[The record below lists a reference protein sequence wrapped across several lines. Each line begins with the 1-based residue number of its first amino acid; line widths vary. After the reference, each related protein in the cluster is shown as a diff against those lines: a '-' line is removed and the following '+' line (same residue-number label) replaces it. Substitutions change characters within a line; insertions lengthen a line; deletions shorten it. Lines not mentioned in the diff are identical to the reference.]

1 MAELATFPRLLQDR
15 AQRFG
20 PRPAMREKYLGIWQ
34 TWTWREMNQQIRSF
48 ASGLSAM
55 GFKRGDRLVIIG
67 DNRPRL
73 YWGIAAAQC
82 LGGIPVPTYQDA
94 VASEVSYVVEHAGAT
109 FVLVE
114 DQEQTD
120 KMLEVQEGYSALT
133 HIIYDDDR
141 GMREYNQ
148 TGVVSL
154 DQLLHLGAEHNK
166 AHPNFLDQEIE
177 QGAGEDTAIMLY
189 TSGTTGKPKGVVL
202 THNNLMFA
210 AKACVDIDDL
220 NENDSVLAYLPMA
233 WVGDNVFS
241 FAQAIWC
248 GYCVNCPEGPETIQA
263 DMREIGPTYYFA
275 PPRVFEGLLTN
286 VTIRME
292 DAAPIKQKMYKY
304 FMEVASG
311 IGGRLLDGETVS
323 GSERFK
329 YWLGNV
335 LVYAPLKDAL
345 GLGRVRTAYT
355 AGEAIGPELFQF
367 YRSLGVNLKQ
377 VYGQTEATVYV
388 TVQPNGQVRADTVG
402 IPVPGVELKIDDSG
416 EVLYRGDGVFHSYYK
431 NPESTASTKDEDGW
445 VSTGDAGFMTD
456 DGHLRIIDRVKD
468 VGKFE
473 SGKLFAPKYIENK
486 LKFFSHVK
494 EAVVFGSGKDKAMA
508 FIDMDMEAVGN
519 WAERNNIAYS
529 SFQELAAN
537 EQVYQMVKESIEQV
551 NEGLIDDPLM
561 SHSQVHRFLILPKQL
576 DADDGELT
584 RTLKV
589 RRAHIAD
596 KYASL
601 INALYNGDK
610 SHFVELE
617 VKFED
622 GRTGS
627 VSGTLVIEETRVFEP
642 ASTTDKVA

>member
-1 MAELATFPRLLQDR
+1 
-15 AQRFG
+15 
-20 PRPAMREKYLGIWQ
+20 
-34 TWTWREMNQQIRSF
+34 
-48 ASGLSAM
+48 
-55 GFKRGDRLVIIG
+55 
-67 DNRPRL
+67 
-73 YWGIAAAQC
+73 
-82 LGGIPVPTYQDA
+82 
-94 VASEVSYVVEHAGAT
+94 
-109 FVLVE
+109 
-114 DQEQTD
+114 
-120 KMLEVQEGYSALT
+120 
-133 HIIYDDDR
+133 
-141 GMREYNQ
+141 
-148 TGVVSL
+148 
-154 DQLLHLGAEHNK
+154 
-166 AHPNFLDQEIE
+166 
-177 QGAGEDTAIMLY
+177 
-189 TSGTTGKPKGVVL
+189 
-202 THNNLMFA
+202 
-210 AKACVDIDDL
+210 
-220 NENDSVLAYLPMA
+220 
-233 WVGDNVFS
+233 
-241 FAQAIWC
+241 
-248 GYCVNCPEGPETIQA
+248 
-263 DMREIGPTYYFA
+263 
-275 PPRVFEGLLTN
+275 
-286 VTIRME
+286 
-292 DAAPIKQKMYKY
+292 
-304 FMEVASG
+304 
-311 IGGRLLDGETVS
+311 
-323 GSERFK
+323 
-329 YWLGNV
+329 
-335 LVYAPLKDAL
+335 
-345 GLGRVRTAYT
+345 
-355 AGEAIGPELFQF
+355 LFQF

>member
-1 MAELATFPRLLQDR
+1 MADLATFPRLLHDR

-20 PRPAMREKYLGIWQ
+20 SRPAMREKYLGIWQ
-34 TWTWREMNQQIRSF
+34 TWSWSEMNQHVRSF
-48 ASGLSAM
+48 ASGLAEL

-73 YWGIAAAQC
+73 YWGMAAAQC
-82 LGGIPVPTYQDA
+82 LGGVPVPTYQDA

-114 DQEQTD
+114 NQEQTD
-120 KMLEVQEGYSALT
+120 KLLEVQEGFPSLQ
-133 HIIYDDDR
+133 HIIHDDNRGLRDYDSA
-141 GMREYNQ
+141 
-148 TGVVSL
+148 GVIAL
-154 DQLLHLGAEHNK
+154 DKVIGFGEEKNK
-166 AHPNFLDQEIE
+166 LDPNFLDSEIAK
-177 QGAGEDTAIMLY
+177 GSGDDAGIMLY

-202 THNNLMFA
+202 THDNLMFA
-210 AKACVDIDDL
+210 AKACVEIDNLD
-220 NENDSVLAYLPMA
+220 EKDSVLAYLPMA

-248 GYCVNCPEGPETIQA
+248 GYCVNCPEGPETVQA

-292 DAAPIKQKMYKY
+292 DAASIKQKLYKY
-304 FMEVASG
+304 FMGIASE
-311 IGGRLLDGETVS
+311 IGGRLLDGESV
-323 GSERFK
+323 GAGDRIK
-329 YWLGNV
+329 YWIGNV

-367 YRSLGVNLKQ
+367 YRSIGVNLKQ

-402 IPVPGVELKIDDSG
+402 IPVPGVELKIDDTG
-416 EVLYRGDGVFHSYYK
+416 EVLYRGEGVFHSYYK
-431 NPESTASTKDEDGW
+431 NPESTASTKDTEGW

-468 VGKFE
+468 VGKFN

-494 EAVVFGSGKDKAMA
+494 EAVVFGADRDTAMA
-508 FIDMDMEAVGN
+508 FIDMDIEAVGN
-519 WAERNNIAYS
+519 WAERNNISYS

-537 EQVYQMVKESIEQV
+537 EQVYRMVKESIEQV
-551 NEGLIDDPLM
+551 NEGLIEDPLM

-584 RTLKV
+584 RTQKV
-589 RRAHIAD
+589 RRAHIAE

-601 INALYNGDK
+601 IDALYNGDK
-610 SHFVELE
+610 NHFVDLE
-617 VKFED
+617 VKYED
-622 GRTGS
+622 GRIGS
-627 VSGTLVIEETRVFEP
+627 VTGTLALEEAQVYEP
-642 ASTTDKVA
+642 SYTADKVA

>member
-1 MAELATFPRLLQDR
+1 MADLATFPRLLHDR
-15 AQRFG
+15 AQRFKA
-20 PRPAMREKYLGIWQ
+20 RPAMREKYLGIWQ
-34 TWTWREMNQQIRSF
+34 TWTWSEVDVQVRTF
-48 ASGLSAM
+48 AYGLAAL
-55 GFKRGDRLVIIG
+55 GFKRGDRLLIVG

-73 YWGIAAAQC
+73 YWGMSAAQC

-94 VASEVSYVVEHAGAT
+94 VASEVSYVVEHAGIS

-114 DQEQTD
+114 NQEQAD
-120 KMLEVQEGYSALT
+120 KMLEVREDYPGLL

-141 GMREYNQ
+141 GMREYDEP
-148 TGVVSL
+148 GVISL
-154 DQLLHLGAEHNK
+154 ESVMSSGLELQQRDTDFIAN
-166 AHPNFLDQEIE
+166 EINV
-177 QGAGEDTAIMLY
+177 GKGEDTAIMLY

-202 THNNLMFA
+202 THDNLMFS
-210 AKACVDIDDL
+210 AKACVEIDSLD
-220 NENDSVLAYLPMA
+220 ENDSVLAYLPMA

-241 FAQAIWC
+241 FAQSIWC
-248 GYCVNCPEGPETIQA
+248 GYCVCCPEGPETVHT

-292 DAAPIKQKMYKY
+292 DAAPIKRKMFHY
-304 FMEVASG
+304 FMGVAKQVG
-311 IGGRLLDGETVS
+311 VRLLDGEPVS
-323 GSERFK
+323 VADRLK
-329 YWLGNV
+329 YSIGNI

-345 GLGRVRTAYT
+345 GMGRIRTAYT

-367 YRSLGVNLKQ
+367 YRSIGVNLKQ

-402 IPVPGVELKIDDSG
+402 VPVPGVQLKIDDSG
-416 EVLYRGDGVFHSYYK
+416 EVLYRGAGVFHSYYK
-431 NPESTASTKDEDGW
+431 NPESTADTKDEDGW

-468 VGKFE
+468 VSKFV

-494 EAVVFGSGKDKAMA
+494 EAVVFGAGREQAMA
-508 FIDMDMEAVGN
+508 FIDMDMEAAGN

-537 EQVYQMVKESIEQV
+537 AQVYQMVKESIEQV
-551 NEGLIDDPLM
+551 NKGLIDDPLM
-561 SHSQVHRFLILPKQL
+561 SHSQIHRFLILPKQL

-601 INALYNGDK
+601 IEALYSGD
-610 SHFVELE
+610 SSSFIELE

-622 GRTGS
+622 GRSGS
-627 VSGTLVIEETRVFEP
+627 VSGTLAIEDAQVF
-642 ASTTDKVA
+642 ASRASTDKVA